1 MPTSVKRVAGWPDY
15 LANLKATGIWEK
27 KELRDAAAEEWKR
40 LMKEEAVRDE
50 APIIRDLR
58 EAGVEANSVWDLVN
72 WKKPVPLA
80 IPVLHK
86 HLGLDHP
93 PKVREGIARAMSEP
107 AARPYWSSLVNL
119 YRKEADARVKDAI
132 AIALCGAAGADEY
145 DELISLSLDPINGP
159 SRVVLIWA
167 LERRIPAS
175 QAEPVLVALANDPE
189 TKLQAEATLKWVR
202 AKLARKKT

>member
-1 MPTSVKRVAGWPDY
+1 MKGKRITASELVARLGADTGY
-15 LANLKATGIWEK
+15 LA
-27 KELRDAAAEEWKR
+27 KEVQRTRAMQERHVEYQLA
-40 LMKEEAVRDE
+40 E
-50 APIIRDLR
+50 APIINDLR

-93 PKVREGIARAMSEP
+93 PQVREGIARAMSEP
-107 AARPYWSSLVNL
+107 AARPFWSSLVNL

-202 AKLARKKT
+202 AKLARKKS